1 MAEVKKIK
9 VARVIEKSSGIEGVL
24 CSHTLEKMPPFSDKE
39 RTWYTIEPID
49 PIKQIPLG
57 ERELKL
63 NAGEI
68 IEKKSEYEWR
78 IIEIIEDSNPFIYN
92 SNCTKQ

>member
-9 VARVIEKSSGIEGVL
+9 VARVIEKSSGLEGIL
-24 CSHTLEKMPPFSDKE
+24 CSHTLEKMPPFYDKE

-49 PIKQIPLG
+49 TIKQIPLG

-63 NAGEI
+63 VVGEI
-68 IEKKSEYEWR
+68 IDKKSEYEWR
-78 IIEIIEDSNPFIYN
+78 VLEIIEDSTPFIYN
-92 SNCTKQ
+92 SNCTEQ